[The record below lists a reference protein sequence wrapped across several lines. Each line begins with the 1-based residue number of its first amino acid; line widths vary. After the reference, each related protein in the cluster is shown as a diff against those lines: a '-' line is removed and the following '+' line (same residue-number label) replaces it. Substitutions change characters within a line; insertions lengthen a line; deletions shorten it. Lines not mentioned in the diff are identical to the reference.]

1 MSSTKQAVEPADQAD
16 EADEAQPQSTG
27 TGSLLLGIAGVV
39 TFGCP
44 FLPEA
49 LPPLMRYFP
58 LYLTLPLGIC
68 AVVWGLPDVWRS
80 RREGVPGPVRAR
92 VGVSLGTVAIAV
104 PLVLLFFYAR
114 IG

>member
-1 MSSTKQAVEPADQAD
+1 MSFSKQAVEPADQA
-16 EADEAQPQSTG
+16 EPESTG
-27 TGSLLLGIAGVV
+27 TGSLLLGIVGVA
-39 TFGCP
+39 TTGCP

-49 LPPLMRYFP
+49 LPPLMRFFP

-92 VGVSLGTVAIAV
+92 YGVLLGAVAIAV
-104 PLVLLFFYAR
+104 PLVFLFFYLR